1 MKGKSIFCLIFVIM
15 VSMLAAMAMA
25 APQSIDVVNVDTN
38 RKCIVKY
45 IVL

>member
-1 MKGKSIFCLIFVIM
+1 MKAKSIFCLIFVIM

-25 APQSIDVVNVDTN
+25 APPSVDVVDVDTN

-45 IVL
+45 IML